1 MEKGLKVKIII
12 ILAGILC
19 LVFFLGSIVVQ
30 NLPEKSDQKT
40 KSKKEAVFDGISS
53 YVLGSAYGSCG
64 SY

>member
-19 LVFFLGSIVVQ
+19 LIFFLGSIVVQ

-40 KSKKEAVFDGISS
+40 KSKKEAVFDGI
-53 YVLGSAYGSCG
+53 
-64 SY
+64 